1 LDLKNELKRT
11 KHKVQST
18 KFRFHSSKF
27 KAQELRLS
35 MKLTFLGT
43 GTSTG
48 VPSIGCEC
56 ETCLSDD
63 PRDKR
68 LRVSVIIEHAGRTVL
83 VDTSSDFRQ
92 QALRFGLKQLDA
104 VLITHCHAD
113 HIFGL
118 DDIRPLNFRFGALGV
133 YANDRAWVDI
143 KRIFKYIFEPSHF
156 GGGLPQ
162 VIPHVVTPGAAFCIG
177 KDLLI
182 TPLEVIHGRLP
193 VIAYR
198 FNDFAYLTD
207 LSEIPPPQWKRY
219 GIWTFWFLTV
229 YVSKNIQRTC
239 GWIRRLEFV
248 AELKPSRTFFT
259 HMAHD
264 IKHER
269 DSKRLPEGVEFGY
282 DGQVVEKI
290 EMVSLDC

>member
-1 LDLKNELKRT
+1 
-11 KHKVQST
+11 
-18 KFRFHSSKF
+18 
-27 KAQELRLS
+27 

-56 ETCLSDD
+56 ETCVSED

-68 LRVSVIIEHAGRTVL
+68 LRVSIIIEHAGKSLL

-92 QALRFGLKQLDA
+92 QALRYGLKRLDG

-118 DDIRPLNFRFGALGV
+118 DDIRPMNFRFGALGV
-133 YANDRAWVDI
+133 FANERAWVDI
-143 KRIFKYIFEPSHF
+143 RRIFKYIFEPSHF

-162 VIPHVVTPGAAFCIG
+162 VIPHTVFAGAPFCLG
-177 KDLLI
+177 EQLEV

-193 VIAYR
+193 VLAYR
-198 FNDFAYLTD
+198 FNDFAYATD
-207 LSEIPPPQWKRY
+207 LSKIPSETMAALGGLDVLVLDCLRFKEHPTHLWVDKA
-219 GIWTFWFLTV
+219 LE
-229 YVSKNIQRTC
+229 YVER
-239 GWIRRLEFV
+239 
-248 AELKPSRTFFT
+248 LKPGRAYFT

-264 IKHER
+264 VKHAR
-269 DSKRLPEGVEFGY
+269 DSARLPKGVEFAY
-282 DGQVVEKI
+282 DGLSVE
-290 EMVSLDC
+290 D